1 MRKFFEG
8 KIYSAAGYLEM
19 MISALLVVVIL
30 VLTIQ
35 LAGEVFYMDS
45 YEMGSDVLSV
55 LMGKAL
61 ILAVGVE
68 FVKMLCKHTPSTVIE
83 VLMFATARQMVV
95 EHLSPMQTLIGII
108 SIAILFATRKF
119 LFCSF
124 DEVEKTVYRGTQKA
138 RLINALLKLDIP
150 CEGEETL
157 ADVVKRELQARGEEL
172 GTGACVYYHGYA
184 LRIAKIYDNKDITR
198 VEVIRTTNS

>member
-30 VLTIQ
+30 VLAID
-35 LAGEVFYMDS
+35 LAGEVLYLDTYKS
-45 YEMGSDVLSV
+45 GKDLLSE
-55 LMGKAL
+55 LMGQAL
-61 ILAVGVE
+61 SLAVGVE

-95 EHLSPMQTLIGII
+95 EHLSPVQTLLGII
-108 SIAILFATRKF
+108 SIAILFATRKY

-124 DEVEKTVYRGTQKA
+124 DEVEKTVYRGTQKV
-138 RLINALLKLDIP
+138 RLINSLLKLDIP
-150 CEGEETL
+150 CEGDETL
-157 ADVVKRELQARGEEL
+157 AEVVKRELTDRGGEL
-172 GTGACVYYHGYA
+172 GTGACVYYQGYA
-184 LRIAKIYDNKDITR
+184 LRVAKIYDNKDITR
-198 VEVIRTTNS
+198 VEIIRTTNS

>member
-35 LAGEVFYMDS
+35 LAGEVLYMDS

-61 ILAVGVE
+61 GLAVGVE

-95 EHLSPMQTLIGII
+95 EHSSPAQTLIGIL
-108 SIAILFATRKF
+108 SIAVLFATRKF

-138 RLINALLKLDIP
+138 RMINVLLKLDIP
-150 CEGEETL
+150 CEGDETL
-157 ADVVKRELQARGEEL
+157 AEVVKRELEARGEEL
-172 GTGACVYYHGYA
+172 GTGACVYYPGYA
-184 LRIAKIYDNKDITR
+184 LRVAKIYDNKDITR

>member
-1 MRKFFEG
+1 MKKFFEG
-8 KIYSAAGYLEM
+8 KIYSAASYLEM

-30 VLTIQ
+30 ILAIQ
-35 LAGEVFYMDS
+35 LTGEVLYMDT
-45 YEMGSDVLSV
+45 YEMGSDVLSD

-61 ILAVGVE
+61 SLAVGVE

-95 EHLSPMQTLIGII
+95 EHLSPIQTLIGII

-124 DEVEKTVYRGTQKA
+124 DEVENTVYSGTQKA
-138 RLINALLKLDIP
+138 RQINDLLKLDIP
-150 CEGEETL
+150 
-157 ADVVKRELQARGEEL
+157 
-172 GTGACVYYHGYA
+172 
-184 LRIAKIYDNKDITR
+184 
-198 VEVIRTTNS
+198 

>member
-1 MRKFFEG
+1 MKKFFEE
-8 KIYSAAGYLEM
+8 KIYSAAGYLEII
-19 MISALLVVVIL
+19 ISALLVVVIL
-30 VLTIQ
+30 VLAIQ
-35 LAGEVFYMDS
+35 LAGEVLYMDT
-45 YEMGSDVLSV
+45 YKMDSDVLSD

-61 ILAVGVE
+61 SLAIGVE
-68 FVKMLCKHTPSTVIE
+68 FVKMLCRHTPSIVIE
-83 VLMFATARQMVV
+83 VLLFATARQMVV
-95 EHLSPMQTLIGII
+95 EHLSPLNTLLGIV
-108 SIAILFATRKF
+108 SIAILFGTRKF

-124 DEVEKTVYRGTQKA
+124 DEVEKTIYRGTQKA

-150 CEGEETL
+150 CEGDETL
-157 ADVVKRELQARGEEL
+157 AEVVKKELEARGEEL